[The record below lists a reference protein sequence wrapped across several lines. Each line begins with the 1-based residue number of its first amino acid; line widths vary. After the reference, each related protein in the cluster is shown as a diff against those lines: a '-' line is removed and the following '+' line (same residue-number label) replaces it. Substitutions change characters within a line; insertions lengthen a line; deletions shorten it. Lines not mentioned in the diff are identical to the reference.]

1 MEDVGTIDDATT
13 VSGGVDS
20 LSERDEI
27 KEVREYNKEDNRNV
41 QLWKIALMTLLAA
54 FGVAI
59 TYTTY
64 TFLKQEERDSFE
76 VAVSP
81 WQQNHFMNGFCLFQ
95 NNPLTVQS
103 NVRCPFFRPHLT
115 PINK

>member
-1 MEDVGTIDDATT
+1 MPPQFNDVEIVINDDGDTGHRQPRSKKDLGLEDAGAIDDATT

-76 VAVSP
+76 VAVS
-81 WQQNHFMNGFCLFQ
+81 L
-95 NNPLTVQS
+95 
-103 NVRCPFFRPHLT
+103 
-115 PINK
+115 

>member
-1 MEDVGTIDDATT
+1 MPPQFNDAEIVINDDGDTGHHRRPRNKKDLGLEDVGTIDDATT

-41 QLWKIALMTLLAA
+41 QLWKIALMTLLTA

-76 VAVSP
+76 VAVS
-81 WQQNHFMNGFCLFQ
+81 L
-95 NNPLTVQS
+95 
-103 NVRCPFFRPHLT
+103 
-115 PINK
+115 